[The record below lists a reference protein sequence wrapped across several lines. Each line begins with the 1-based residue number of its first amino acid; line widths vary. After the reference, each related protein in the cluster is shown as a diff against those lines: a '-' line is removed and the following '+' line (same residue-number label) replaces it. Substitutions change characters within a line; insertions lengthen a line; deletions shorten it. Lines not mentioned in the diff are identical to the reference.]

1 VEHPGGVDRLWPT
14 RLRWRMRGAWLWPAF
29 FACTALDGILVT
41 AMPPYEGT
49 PPGIVGGV
57 LLAAIANL
65 VLIAAV
71 APFAGRALRRR
82 RPDLPRPIATDY
94 AGTALLCALAVAI
107 LVAGVA
113 HRPAVAADNDD
124 HAAMFTAVRG
134 YVAAHAPE
142 WRAGLARVDARE
154 YAPEVYRACV
164 PGRDPS
170 RWLCLIVDTD
180 RRPARVTRDPSMQPN

>member
-1 VEHPGGVDRLWPT
+1 VDRLWPA

-29 FACTALDGILVT
+29 FGFTALDGILITVL
-41 AMPPYEGT
+41 PPYTGT
-49 PPGIVGGV
+49 PPGMVGGL
-57 LLAAIANL
+57 LLAGVANL

-71 APFAGRALRRR
+71 APLAGRALRRR
-82 RPDLPRPIATDY
+82 RPDLPRPIAGDY
-94 AGTALLCALAVAI
+94 AGTALICALSLAI

-113 HRPAVAADNDD
+113 HRPAVAAERDD
-124 HAAMFTAVRG
+124 EAALVAAVRA
-134 YVAAHAPE
+134 YVTTHAGGWEP
-142 WRAGLARVDARE
+142 GLDRLDARV

-164 PGRDPS
+164 PGNDPR